1 MATRQTVL
9 DLMESERWTQDRD
22 KDHPDGL
29 TPEMREYAKELRE
42 RIFDETDAEL
52 NSILEIED
60 EDTRIR
66 ELDAAVQRAAL
77 MMDKATEARDAAM
90 QAAVNAVSGRFP
102 GAARRRE
109 VADLA
114 FMSRSRM
121 RQVMAKDNLGES
133 QDGYEHRERVRRQ
146 FTETEYKTVDGEK
159 VAVSGKEWL
168 RRVFYDEN
176 KRQID
181 IAEEVGCAPHTV
193 KAYLEHHFG
202 GTEHDTRERDDEG
215 NPVGAF
221 RNNSHYQR
229 RDAEESRI
237 AEEESTGANA

>member
-9 DLMESERWTQDRD
+9 DLMESERWSQDRD

-29 TPEMREYAKELRE
+29 TPEMRDYARVLAE
-42 RIFDETDAEL
+42 RIVDETDAQL
-52 NSILEIED
+52 KSILEIED

-77 MMDKATEARDAAM
+77 MMDKATEARDAEM
-90 QAAVNAVSGRFP
+90 KAAVDAVDGRFP

-121 RQVMAKDNLGES
+121 RQIMAKDNLGES
-133 QDGYEHRERVRRQ
+133 KAAYEHRERVRAQ
-146 FTETEYKTVDGEK
+146 FTETSYKTVKGEK

-168 RRVFYDEN
+168 GRLFYEEGM
-176 KRQID
+176 RQVD
-181 IAEEVGCAPHTV
+181 IAELVGCAPHTV

-202 GTEHDTRERDDEG
+202 GTEHDTREVDEDG
-215 NPVGAF
+215 NPIGAF
-221 RNNSHYQR
+221 RNASHYRR

-237 AEEESTGANA
+237 AEEEASGANA